1 MALTIVTNPVTVIAT
16 TTATCGGNS
25 ITGTITGSI
34 TAKGVCWSTT
44 VNPVASGSHID
55 ANLTTYPSNTNF
67 PSAIT
72 SLTTGTTYY
81 VRAYVTDGSGT
92 YYGANVVF
100 TTLGLTTA
108 AALSITST
116 TATSGATSISGFT
129 SISAVGVCWSTT
141 TTPTTSNN
149 HTNDVITGNS
159 FTSYLTG
166 LTPGTTY
173 YVRAYIISG
182 GTTYYATQI
191 TFTTTTSSPVVTTT
205 SAITITSTTADPNGN
220 VVSLGGTGLNITKRG
235 VCYSTSST
243 GIDITVSPSSFPTQV
258 SQTGTYSTG
267 AFTGL
272 SSITGLTAGT
282 TYYYRAYAIN
292 SSGSQYAYGEQKNFT
307 TLGGPTVETIIPYSI
322 TSSTAQVGCNIL
334 TIGGSSL
341 TARGVVIS
349 TIPGVTIAT
358 GTVYTDLYSGNGTQ
372 YLTKL
377 TGLTKDTTY
386 YIKAYATNAQGTGYG
401 EELIFS
407 TTSCNPLVEECNP
420 QEYPVVE
427 CSDPACEYI
436 IPLECVIGETTPPQC
451 TNLTPE
457 DPTLL
462 SSLIKINEVLCSLST
477 RDFAIYILGTIINN
491 PNMNTIFC
499 NVDDSSCRT

>member
-1 MALTIVTNPVTVIAT
+1 MALTIVTNPVTAIAT

-44 VNPVASGSHID
+44 VNPVASGSHIA

-108 AALSITST
+108 AASSITST

-149 HTNDVITGNS
+149 HTNDVLVGNA

-166 LTPGTTY
+166 LIPGVLY

-191 TFTTTTSSPVVTTT
+191 TFTTTSTTPSVNYTSISGTTSSSTQ
-205 SAITITSTTADPNGN
+205 ITGVIVNNNG
-220 VVSLGGTGLNITKRG
+220 SSIISRG
-235 VCYSTSST
+235 VRYSTSPIFLSYT
-243 GIDITVSPSSFPTQV
+243 DQSSIGATSP
-258 SQTGTYSTG
+258 
-267 AFTGL
+267 FTCILSGL
-272 SSITGLTAGT
+272 SSATTYYFKVYAENSDGT
-282 TYYYRAYAIN
+282 TYTTVY
-292 SSGSQYAYGEQKNFT
+292 NFT

-334 TIGGSSL
+334 SIGGSPL

-349 TIPGVTIAT
+349 TTSGVTIAT
-358 GTVYTDLYSGNGTQ
+358 GTVYTDLYPGNGSQ